1 MTSFLISSSLL
12 LLVVSLLFSISN
24 AFNIVDYTHYI
35 DYLPVRQE
43 GLAAFEDFRT
53 SLSPPSALRNRKMEI
68 GQLQVRRCLFVC

>member
-1 MTSFLISSSLL
+1 MNIFNHIHT
-12 LLVVSLLFSISN
+12 SLLFFYFCFCLFFFNGVS
-24 AFNIVDYTHYI
+24 FNIIDYTHYI

-68 GQLQVRRCLFVC
+68 GQLQVNKL

>member
-1 MTSFLISSSLL
+1 MYGSLFLLSLLSSLPL
-12 LLVVSLLFSISN
+12 QLI

-68 GQLQVRRCLFVC
+68 GQLQVSKLSHLI